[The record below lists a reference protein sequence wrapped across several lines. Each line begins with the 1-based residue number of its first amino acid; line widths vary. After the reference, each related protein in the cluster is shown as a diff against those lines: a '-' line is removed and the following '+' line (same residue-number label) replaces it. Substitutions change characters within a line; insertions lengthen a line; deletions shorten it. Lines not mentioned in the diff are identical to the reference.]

1 MISKVYSNYLI
12 IKLKSIKKLVLGG
25 LNPKES
31 LAHNYLGVPPT
42 GSPHSG
48 LRFARCFARFAPT
61 CGSRTPTPY
70 DIMFPQKMCSKS
82 SLQAA
87 HAPPT

>member
-31 LAHNYLGVPPT
+31 LAHNY
-42 GSPHSG
+42 
-48 LRFARCFARFAPT
+48 
-61 CGSRTPTPY
+61 
-70 DIMFPQKMCSKS
+70 
-82 SLQAA
+82 
-87 HAPPT
+87 